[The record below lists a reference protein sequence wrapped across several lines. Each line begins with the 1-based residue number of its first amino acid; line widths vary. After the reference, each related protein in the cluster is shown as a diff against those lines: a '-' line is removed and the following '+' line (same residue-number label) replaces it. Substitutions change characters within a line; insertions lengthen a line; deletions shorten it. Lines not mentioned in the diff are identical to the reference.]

1 LARRGGRV
9 VGTNTRRLSFVRQ
22 IPNNGEE
29 HEKNSD
35 DDPNIDAEHTC
46 LTYSRRLVP
55 EERPRRSGAKYT
67 GHQLAEGGVFWPSAA
82 GQFGNSER
90 GDPVPLAASGCCQ
103 SVAVEQQVS
112 VPNGDSSANTGCG
125 HQPTSVPVEN
135 SRNDTDGT
143 RSSVSRA
150 SLGGPCGR
158 RRRRTTTGWILDGDE
173 ALPP

>member
-143 RSSVSRA
+143 RSSASRTRFRE
-150 SLGGPCGR
+150 SLPSAPAPNRDGLAPR
-158 RRRRTTTGWILDGDE
+158 R
-173 ALPP
+173 